1 MQQRMAGSMAI
12 IAFAVCLLI
21 GGWQADNTFTTT
33 VCRALAA
40 MAGTFVVGLI
50 LGAVAQKML
59 EENLRTEEKKLK
71 NNEAKPAAEDR

>member
-1 MQQRMAGSMAI
+1 MQRRLAGSMAI
-12 IAFAVCLLI
+12 LAFAICLLI

-33 VCRALAA
+33 VCRALVA

-59 EENLRTEEKKLK
+59 DENVRTEEKKLK
-71 NNEAKPAAEDR
+71 NNKVKTAGEDR

>member
-1 MQQRMAGSMAI
+1 MQQKMAGSMAI

-40 MAGTFVVGLI
+40 MAGTFFVGLI